1 MKDLIREAKK
11 AARQGDFSRAGDL
24 CDMAGHPLDAIA
36 YYMQGRHHL
45 LAAQVASRIGEYA
58 QAAGYFGSA
67 GESEQA
73 AEMYLKAGQKRKA
86 SMMYERA
93 GQYLK
98 AADLEEKM
106 TNYQQAAAYHELGG
120 QIEKAA
126 YLFAQ
131 AGDHVKAATLYE
143 KLISAGGPNPMDSG
157 AFNFDESRKRNAKY
171 SRFAGILYMKAGQF
185 SKAGPYLEEAGLFE
199 QAVQAYRKAG
209 RTDRA
214 AALLI
219 KLENYAEALKL
230 VEEDPAAQVE
240 KRLLGELYLRA
251 GFFERAAEVF
261 LSEGLNFKAAE
272 CFESAGDLA
281 RAADLFAAEG
291 EHIHAADL
299 YSGIGRPRD
308 AAAAFEKAREFLNAG
323 KMYEKAGLA
332 DEAVRVYVAAG
343 LALEAAKIHIGRGSK
358 TQAIRVLQQ
367 VRREDPDFGRAS
379 FALGKLFFEQGL
391 YAPAAE
397 KFELALRLVKAEGEN
412 ITCLYHLALTYEQ
425 MGRVEEACKL
435 YEKILSVDYHHADVA
450 ERLKSLAQQ
459 VGQTS
464 AAGPTTSAQRQAVRD
479 TLRMSTTTSQGVAA
493 NISGRLEVTRKL
505 GQGRY
510 ALVFEAYDR
519 VLQKKIAAKRYPP
532 ATSSTPDMVN
542 RFLREAQRISELS
555 HPNLV
560 TIFGIGEDHEG
571 RYILEELIDG
581 KTLRE
586 VLDEKV
592 RIEPARAIEIATQIC
607 ELLNYAHRKGVVHRD
622 LRPENIFLCPHD
634 QVKVSDFGLRARMSD
649 ASSMQGRAVCY
660 ASPEMIRSERV
671 DAGTDIYAIGV
682 ILYEIV
688 LGETPFPPDT
698 ASFDHLNLS
707 PPFPAK
713 VDRML
718 PGFMKKII
726 ERCLEKDR
734 SRRYRSAA
742 QILDELKAAAI
753 VPGVIVDDRYEIVR
767 ELGIGGMGRIYQA
780 LDRELDEPVALK
792 VLRSGDA
799 EGRHIERFL
808 REIKMTRKISHPNV
822 VKVFDMGMW
831 KEHRYITMEY
841 IDGMNIEQWVRLRKS
856 LDIPEAVR
864 LLVDVARGLAA
875 AHALGI
881 IHRDIKPQNIL
892 LKDGNVPKILDF
904 GIARGVNGI
913 DMTTTGFVMG
923 SPKYMSP
930 EQVQAM
936 PLDTR
941 TDVYSMG
948 ILMYFV
954 FTGREPFV
962 GDTPSVI
969 AYKQI
974 GEAPRPPH
982 EVNPAVP
989 AWLNALILKALAK
1002 DREHRFASAGDLAAA
1017 LEAGLAEAAKAADG
1031 ATV

>member
-1 MKDLIREAKK
+1 MKDLFKEAKK

-36 YYMQGRHHL
+36 YYVQGRHHL
-45 LAAQVASRIGEYA
+45 LAAQVASRIGEHA
-58 QAAGYFGSA
+58 QAASYFSSGGDPA
-67 GESEQA
+67 QA
-73 AEMYLKAGQKRKA
+73 AEMYLKAGQKKKA
-86 SMMYERA
+86 SMMYEKA

-106 TNYQQAAAYHELGG
+106 TNYQQAAAYYEMGG

-131 AGDHVKAATLYE
+131 TGDNVKGATLYE
-143 KLISAGGPNPMDSG
+143 KLIAAGSHNAMDSG
-157 AFNFDESRKRNAKY
+157 AFNFEESRKRNARY
-171 SRFAGILYMKAGQF
+171 ARFAGILYMKAAQF
-185 SKAGPYLEEAGLFE
+185 SRAGPYLEEAGLFE
-199 QAVQAYRKAG
+199 QAVQAYRKSG

-219 KLENYAEALKL
+219 KLENYTEALKL
-230 VEEDPAAQVE
+230 VEEDPTAKVE
-240 KRLLGELYLRA
+240 RRLLGELYLRA
-251 GFFERAAEVF
+251 GLFERAGEVF
-261 LSEGLNFKAAE
+261 LSEGLGFKAAE

-281 RAADLFAAEG
+281 RAADLFIAEG
-291 EHIHAADL
+291 ELIRAGDL
-299 YSGIGRPRD
+299 YAGIGRPRD
-308 AAAAFEKAREFLNAG
+308 AAQSYEKAKEFLNAG

-343 LALEAAKIHIGRGSK
+343 RVFEAARIHMSRGSK
-358 TQAIRVLQQ
+358 SQAIRVLQQ

-379 FALGKLFFEQGL
+379 LMLGKLFSEQGL
-391 YAPAAE
+391 NAPAAE
-397 KFELALRLVKAEGEN
+397 KFEHALRHLKEKDDQ
-412 ITCLYHLALTYEQ
+412 TKCLYHLALTYEQ
-425 MGRVEEACKL
+425 LGRVEEACKL
-435 YEKILSVDYHHADVA
+435 YEKVLSVDYHHADVA
-450 ERLKSLAQQ
+450 ERLKTLAQQ

-464 AAGPTTSAQRQAVRD
+464 SLEPSTSSQRQAVKD
-479 TLRMSTTTSQGVAA
+479 TMKMGATTSQGIAA

-505 GQGRY
+505 GEGRY
-510 ALVFEAYDR
+510 AVVFEAYDR
-519 VLQKKIAAKRYPP
+519 VLQKKVAAKRYPP

-542 RFLREAQRISELS
+542 RFLREAQKISELS

-560 TIFGIGEDHEG
+560 TVFGIGEDHEG
-571 RYILEELIDG
+571 RYILEEMVDAR
-581 KTLRE
+581 TLRE
-586 VLDEKV
+586 ILDEKI
-592 RIEPARAIEIATQIC
+592 RIEPARVIEIATQIC
-607 ELLNYAHRKGVVHRD
+607 ELLNYTHRKSIVHRD
-622 LRPENIFLCPHD
+622 LRPENIFLCAND
-634 QVKVSDFGLRARMSD
+634 QVKVSDFGLKARMTDVTSLE
-649 ASSMQGRAVCY
+649 GRSVCY

-671 DAGTDIYAIGV
+671 DSGSDIYALGV

-688 LGETPFPPDT
+688 LGEPPFPPDT
-698 ASFDHLNLS
+698 ASFDHLNLP
-707 PPFPAK
+707 PPFPVK
-713 VDRML
+713 VDRLL

-726 ERCLEKDR
+726 ARCLEKDR

-753 VPGVIVDDRYEIVR
+753 VPGVIVDERYEIVR

-792 VLRSGDA
+792 VLRAGDA
-799 EGRHIERFL
+799 EGRQVERFL
-808 REIKMTRKISHPNV
+808 REIKMTRRITHPNV
-822 VKVFDMGMW
+822 VKVYDLGSW

-841 IDGMNIEQWVRLRKS
+841 IEGMNLEQWVRLRAS

-864 LLVDVARGLAA
+864 LLVDVARGLDA
-875 AHALGI
+875 AHTLGI

-892 LKDGNVPKILDF
+892 LKDGKTPKILDF
-904 GIARGVNGI
+904 GIARGLEGS
-913 DMTTTGFVMG
+913 DMTTSGFVMG

-941 TDVYSMG
+941 TDIYSMG
-948 ILMYFV
+948 ILMYFF

-974 GEAPRPPH
+974 GEAPRPPR
-982 EVNPAVP
+982 EVNPEIPEWLDAV
-989 AWLNALILKALAK
+989 ILKALAK
-1002 DREHRFASAGDLAAA
+1002 DREHRFATAGELASA
-1017 LEAGLAEAAKAADG
+1017 LEEGLAGGQRAADG
-1031 ATV
+1031 AGL